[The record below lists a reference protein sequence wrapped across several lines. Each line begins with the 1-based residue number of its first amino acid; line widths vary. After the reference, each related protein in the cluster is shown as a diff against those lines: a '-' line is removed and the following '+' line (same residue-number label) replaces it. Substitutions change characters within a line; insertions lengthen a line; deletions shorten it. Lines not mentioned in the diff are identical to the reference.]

1 MNPVTNTKVLIL
13 ENDPLVLDKIKQ
25 NLKGQAF
32 ITQSFGSCEKAIEAL
47 KKDFF
52 QIIITG
58 HATDAD
64 DPIEVM
70 KAMVMTSPISSII
83 MVTDLSDADVEEKAE
98 GYGILGNITRDVPKN
113 ELRSFINTYHEIQT
127 TLQQS

>member
-13 ENDPLVLDKIKQ
+13 EDNPLVLDKIKQ
-25 NLKGQAF
+25 NLKSQAF
-32 ITQSFGSCEKAIEAL
+32 EAQSFGSREMALDAL

-58 HATDAD
+58 HTADSD

-70 KAMVMTSPISSII
+70 KAMVMTSPMSSII
-83 MVTDLSDADVEEKAE
+83 MVTDLSEADVEEKAE
-98 GYGILGNITRDVPKN
+98 GYGILGNVTRDVPEN
-113 ELRSFINTYHEIQT
+113 DLTSFINTFQEIQAN
-127 TLQQS
+127 LQQG